1 MKKLMRF
8 LFETDYGPFV
18 SWGTVA
24 LAFCAVVIVSAPLG
38 KVGLALVLTMLLVLV
53 VLSLA
58 AVVAFL
64 LALIRCQWM
73 RAIGQFCL
81 GIIGIVLFFI
91 AVPVSLVGSR
101 IIAHSTSSDV
111 RTAEVK
117 DRTEVTDRTAPALA
131 FKVEFRPS
139 HLFLAEYDKCIVFQ
153 SGKRIGV
160 WMDTGGAGAFAV
172 YRLPNGEYYLV
183 DGLKHDFIR
192 NDYRVNVTNETVEIM
207 CDETWVKIPDGT
219 LAVVGR
225 GGDSITVKTASGEKN
240 VSDGNGT
247 SVGDSLKERVYL
259 GLLRPNGR
267 FVTGMGDPY
276 ADVLEAKWVAVEF
289 DGGKIPFSLE
299 CSRWKGSCRYRLAFA
314 SGEQIALDFAGCAD
328 DSLSLCRLDDGR
340 YHLFD
345 ARRADSS
352 WRKDWR
358 IDATGET
365 VEVMY
370 KNHWGKYGNFWV
382 KIPPGAISIG
392 AMGIHGGENGGPIKV
407 SIDVNTKKGKVTGHD
422 FIPVGDSLSNER
434 FIGSFHV
441 VRQ

>member
-1 MKKLMRF
+1 MRF

-24 LAFCAVVIVSAPLG
+24 LAFCAAVIVSAPLG
-38 KVGLALVLTMLLVLV
+38 KFGLALALAMLLVLV

-64 LALIRCQWM
+64 LALIRCQWT

-111 RTAEVK
+111 RTAEVT
-117 DRTEVTDRTAPALA
+117 DRTDVTDRTAPALT

-172 YRLPNGEYYLV
+172 YRLPTGEYYLV

-247 SVGDSLKERVYL
+247 SVGDSLKGRVYL
-259 GLLRPNGR
+259 GSLHPNGR
-267 FVTGMGDPY
+267 FVTGTGDPY
-276 ADVLEAKWVAVEF
+276 ADTIEPKWVAVEF

-299 CSRWKGSCRYRLAFA
+299 CRRWKGSCQYRLAFA

-328 DSLSLCRLDDGR
+328 DRLSLCRLDDGR

-370 KNHWGKYGNFWV
+370 KDHWGKYGNFWV

-422 FIPVGDSLSNER
+422 FIPVGNSFSNEK

-441 VRQ
+441 VRP